1 MFVIDDP
8 MIALI
13 LRLVVD
19 TEDSGSDTDEFLQ
32 RQLKAMRQYLAPFP
46 HEEHGARAMEW
57 IGQHAKRYR
66 RDWERNAVASRT
78 VYLRCADCPLA
89 DLGAAE
95 QCEIHEQWLY
105 LLHRYLSK
113 EVTTRSYIE
122 NTLAM
127 LREYKQQQKLRVG
140 LSNRT
145 SEKEKP
151 KKEKHKRK
159 KKDKKKDKKKRKKKS
174 SKSDL

>member
-46 HEEHGARAMEW
+46 HEEHGAKAMEW

-122 NTLAM
+122 NALAT
-127 LREYKQQQKLRVG
+127 LREYKQQQKLRVD
-140 LSNRT
+140 LSNGT

-159 KKDKKKDKKKRKKKS
+159 KKDKKKRKQKKEKS

>member
-1 MFVIDDP
+1 MSLTDDP
-8 MIALI
+8 LITLI

-19 TEDSGSDTDEFLQ
+19 TEDSGSDADEFLQ

-66 RDWERNAVASRT
+66 RDWERNKVASRT
-78 VYLRCADCPLA
+78 LYLRCADCPLA

-105 LLHRYLSK
+105 LLHRYLSR
-113 EVTTRSYIE
+113 EVTTRRYIE
-122 NTLAM
+122 NALAM
-127 LREYKQQQKLRVG
+127 LREYKEQQRLRVASIAG
-140 LSNRT
+140 TRD
-145 SEKEKP
+145 KDKQ
-151 KKEKHKRK
+151 KKAKRK
-159 KKDKKKDKKKRKKKS
+159 RKKKDKKKRKKEKS